1 MSPRVAKPKAEPKR
15 CRHQWGIWPD
25 DTVPHDPMPIDG
37 PMWEW
42 CRLCHKVRKPKPAP
56 EVQVQPLAERSLVEG
71 QGAPKP
77 DPRLGVHP
85 KRTPE
90 IRKALLQALEVG
102 GISLA
107 KAAQAAGI
115 NPDTLVEWKK
125 DDPSLSDDIDAAR
138 GRAVL
143 RNAANLATAA
153 RRDVRAMIWLA
164 EHGDPEFGEKRI
176 VIDIRQIAI
185 KVLTKMGK
193 PTDDATVE
201 ALMEQ
206 TGVLLTEG
214 GVTDEP
220 KS

>member
-1 MSPRVAKPKAEPKR
+1 
-15 CRHQWGIWPD
+15 
-25 DTVPHDPMPIDG
+25 
-37 PMWEW
+37 
-42 CRLCHKVRKPKPAP
+42 
-56 EVQVQPLAERSLVEG
+56 
-71 QGAPKP
+71 
-77 DPRLGVHP
+77 
-85 KRTPE
+85 
-90 IRKALLQALEVG
+90 
-102 GISLA
+102 
-107 KAAQAAGI
+107 
-115 NPDTLVEWKK
+115 
-125 DDPSLSDDIDAAR
+125 
-138 GRAVL
+138 
-143 RNAANLATAA
+143 
-153 RRDVRAMIWLA
+153 MIWLA

>member
-1 MSPRVAKPKAEPKR
+1 MSPRVAKPKVEPAPKR
-15 CRHQWGIWPD
+15 
-25 DTVPHDPMPIDG
+25 
-37 PMWEW
+37 
-42 CRLCHKVRKPKPAP
+42 VRKVQASVAEKLAP
-56 EVQVQPLAERSLVEG
+56 PVPEDRVPPSTEGSLVEG

>member
-1 MSPRVAKPKAEPKR
+1 MSPRVAKPKAEPKPKR
-15 CRHQWGIWPD
+15 
-25 DTVPHDPMPIDG
+25 
-37 PMWEW
+37 
-42 CRLCHKVRKPKPAP
+42 VRKPKVSQAASLVPP
-56 EVQVQPLAERSLVEG
+56 PLNPSLVGDIQKGGDMSLVEG

-125 DDPSLSDDIDAAR
+125 DDPSLSEDIDAAR